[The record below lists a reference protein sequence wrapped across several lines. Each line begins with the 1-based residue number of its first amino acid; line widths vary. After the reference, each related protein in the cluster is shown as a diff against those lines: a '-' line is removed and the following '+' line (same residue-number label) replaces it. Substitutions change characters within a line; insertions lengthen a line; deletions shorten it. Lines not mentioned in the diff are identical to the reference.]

1 MHMKKGLFL
10 GLIAAV
16 VMLASCNK
24 TLQKPDEI
32 TVNPSPLVLK
42 GGKVDAAI
50 TGTFPQKKFAK
61 KGVLTVTPVLKYAGK
76 EALGEPVTYV
86 GEKAKEN
93 GKTVSYKNGGTYS
106 QTCSFDYVPE
116 MRVSELYLRFE
127 AKVGKK
133 VIEIP
138 DVKIADG
145 VVTTPELA
153 EAKDNK
159 TAGTPDKFQRV
170 IQELTEADIKFLI
183 QSAELRSSETKSESV
198 KALQAAIK
206 DAKANEKKEISK
218 IEVSGYASPDG
229 GMDLNEKLAQNRQ
242 KAAANFLKKDLKKN
256 KVANGVEANITA
268 EDWEGFQKAME
279 NSNMQDK
286 DLVLRVLSMYSDPE
300 EREAQIKN
308 LSSVY
313 GTIAEEILPALRRS
327 RLILTTDLIGKS
339 DDEIREIA
347 KNDPA
352 QLSVEELLYAATL
365 TNDKAEKKALY
376 QKAAELYN
384 DYRAYNSLGQLYF
397 EEGNI
402 AEARRC
408 YAKALDIQ
416 PNDPD
421 VNYNAGVAALAD
433 NDLDK
438 AEEYLGKAAGTKA
451 NLNAALGTLYTKKGD
466 YAAAKKAYGETAT
479 NNAAVQQILDEDY
492 AAAAKTL
499 ANVKEPN
506 ATTAYLKAVVGARTN
521 DKAAVIE
528 NLKAAVAQDAKLK
541 VRAAQDIEFAKFAE
555 DAEFQAIWDYR
566 PIYFDEEKEARKDK
580 RLARLRRGAFREEHE
595 KNMTIMKQKRQSKL
609 LIWFV
614 LIGLLVFGIYIF
626 L

>member
-1 MHMKKGLFL
+1 MKKGLFL

-93 GKTVSYKNGGTYS
+93 GKTVNYKNGGTYS

-116 MRVSELYLRFE
+116 MCVSELYLRFE

-479 NNAAVQQILDEDY
+479 NNAAVQQIRDEDY

-541 VRAAQDIEFAKFAE
+541 ARAAQDIEFAKFAE
-555 DAEFQAIWDYR
+555 DAEFQAIV
-566 PIYFDEEKEARKDK
+566 K
-580 RLARLRRGAFREEHE
+580 
-595 KNMTIMKQKRQSKL
+595 
-609 LIWFV
+609 
-614 LIGLLVFGIYIF
+614 
-626 L
+626 

>member
-1 MHMKKGLFL
+1 MKKGLFL
-10 GLIAAV
+10 GLIAAAV
-16 VMLASCNK
+16 VLASCNK
-24 TLQKPDEI
+24 TLPSPEQI
-32 TVNPSPLVLK
+32 SVNPNPLEKV
-42 GGKVDAAI
+42 GGKVNAEI

-61 KGVLTVTPVLKYAGK
+61 KGVLTVTPVLKYDGK

-93 GKTVSYKNGGTYS
+93 GKTVNYKNGGKYS
-106 QTCSFDYVPE
+106 QSCSFDYVPA
-116 MRVSELYLRFE
+116 MRKSELYLRFE

-145 VVTTPELA
+145 IVATSELA

-183 QSAELRSSETKSESV
+183 QSAELRSSETKSENV
-198 KALQAAIK
+198 KAFQAAIK
-206 DAKANEKKEISK
+206 DAKEAERKEINK
-218 IEVSGYASPDG
+218 IEVAGYASPDG

-256 KVANGVEANITA
+256 KVANAVESKITA

-339 DDEIREIA
+339 DDEIRELA
-347 KNDPA
+347 KKDPA

-365 TNDKAEKKALY
+365 TNDKAEKMAIYK
-376 QKAAELYN
+376 KAAEQYN
-384 DYRAYNSLGQLYF
+384 DYRAYNGMGQLYF

-408 YAKALDIQ
+408 YAKALEIQ

-421 VNYNAGVAALAD
+421 VNYNAGVAAIADGDLA
-433 NDLDK
+433 K

-451 NLNAALGTLYTKKGD
+451 NLQAALGTLYTQKGD
-466 YAAAKKAYGETAT
+466 YNAAKKAYGQSAT

-499 ANVKEPN
+499 DAVKEPN

-521 DKAAVIE
+521 DKAAVYA
-528 NLKAAVAQDAKLK
+528 NLKSAIAQDAKLK
-541 VRAAQDIEFAKFAE
+541 ARAAQDIEFAKFAE
-555 DAEFQAIWDYR
+555 DAEFKAIV
-566 PIYFDEEKEARKDK
+566 K
-580 RLARLRRGAFREEHE
+580 
-595 KNMTIMKQKRQSKL
+595 
-609 LIWFV
+609 
-614 LIGLLVFGIYIF
+614 
-626 L
+626 

>member
-10 GLIAAV
+10 GLIAAA

-42 GGKVDAAI
+42 GGMVDAEI
-50 TGTFPQKKFAK
+50 TGTFPEKKFAK
-61 KGVLTVTPVLKYAGK
+61 KGVLIVTPVLKYAGQ

-93 GKTVSYKNGGTYS
+93 GKTVNYRNGGKYS
-106 QTCSFDYVPE
+106 QSCSFKYVPE

-153 EAKDNK
+153 DAKDNK

-183 QSAELRSSETKSESV
+183 QSSELRSSETKSDEV

-206 DAKANEKKEISK
+206 DAKGNEKKEINK

-242 KAAANFLKKDLKKN
+242 KAAANFLKNDLKKN
-256 KVANGVEANITA
+256 KLNNAIASNITA

-339 DDEIREIA
+339 DEEISALA

-365 TNDKAEKKALY
+365 TSDKAEKKAIY
-376 QKAAELYN
+376 HKAADLYN
-384 DYRAYNSLGQLYF
+384 DYRAWNGLGQLYF

-402 AEARRC
+402 TEARRC
-408 YAKALDIQ
+408 YAKALEIQ

-433 NDLDK
+433 NDLEK
-438 AEEYLGKAAGTKA
+438 AEEYFGKAAGTKA

-466 YAAAKKAYGETAT
+466 YAAAKKAYGESAT

-492 AAAAKTL
+492 AAASKTL
-499 ANVKEPN
+499 ANIKEPN
-506 ATTAYLKAVVGARTN
+506 ATTAYLKAIVGARTN

-528 NLKAAVAQDAKLK
+528 NLKAAVAQDAQLK
-541 VRAAQDIEFAKFAE
+541 ARAAQDIEFAKFAE
-555 DAEFQAIWDYR
+555 DAEFQAIV
-566 PIYFDEEKEARKDK
+566 K
-580 RLARLRRGAFREEHE
+580 
-595 KNMTIMKQKRQSKL
+595 
-609 LIWFV
+609 
-614 LIGLLVFGIYIF
+614 
-626 L
+626 

>member
-1 MHMKKGLFL
+1 MKKGLFL
-10 GLIAAV
+10 GLIAAA

-42 GGKVDAAI
+42 GGMVDAEI
-50 TGTFPQKKFAK
+50 TGTFPEKKFAK
-61 KGVLTVTPVLKYAGK
+61 KGVLIVTPVLKYAGQ

-93 GKTVSYKNGGTYS
+93 GKTVNYRNGGKYS
-106 QTCSFDYVPE
+106 QSCSFKYVPE

-153 EAKDNK
+153 DAKDNK

-183 QSAELRSSETKSESV
+183 QSSELRSSETKSDEV

-206 DAKANEKKEISK
+206 DAKGNEKKEINK

-242 KAAANFLKKDLKKN
+242 KAAANFLKNDLKKN
-256 KVANGVEANITA
+256 KLNNAIAANITA

-339 DDEIREIA
+339 DEEISALA

-365 TNDKAEKKALY
+365 TSDKAEKKAIY
-376 QKAAELYN
+376 HKAADLYN
-384 DYRAYNSLGQLYF
+384 DYRAWNGLGQLYF

-402 AEARRC
+402 TEARRC
-408 YAKALDIQ
+408 YAKALEIQ

-433 NDLDK
+433 NDLEK

-466 YAAAKKAYGETAT
+466 YAAAKKAYGESAT

-492 AAAAKTL
+492 AAASKTL
-499 ANVKEPN
+499 ANIKEPN
-506 ATTAYLKAVVGARTN
+506 ATTAYLKAIVGARTN

-528 NLKAAVAQDAKLK
+528 NLKAAVAQDAQLK
-541 VRAAQDIEFAKFAE
+541 ARAAQDIEFAKFAE
-555 DAEFQAIWDYR
+555 DAEFQAIV
-566 PIYFDEEKEARKDK
+566 K
-580 RLARLRRGAFREEHE
+580 
-595 KNMTIMKQKRQSKL
+595 
-609 LIWFV
+609 
-614 LIGLLVFGIYIF
+614 
-626 L
+626 

>member
-1 MHMKKGLFL
+1 MKKGLFL

-93 GKTVSYKNGGTYS
+93 GKTVNYRNGGKYT
-106 QTCSFDYVPE
+106 QTCSFNYVPE

-145 VVTTPELA
+145 VVSTPELA
-153 EAKDNK
+153 DAKDNK
-159 TAGTPDKFQRV
+159 TACTPDKFQRV

-183 QSAELRSSETKSESV
+183 QSASLRSSETKSESV

-206 DAKANEKKEISK
+206 DAKGNEKKEINK

-242 KAAANFLKKDLKKN
+242 KAAANFMKRDLKKN
-256 KVANGVEANITA
+256 KVANDVEANITA

-376 QKAAELYN
+376 QKAAEIYN
-384 DYRAYNSLGQLYF
+384 DYRAYNNLGQLYF

-408 YAKALDIQ
+408 YAKALEIQ

-421 VNYNAGVAALAD
+421 VNFNAGVAALAD

-438 AEEYLGKAAGTKA
+438 AEAFFGKAAGTKA

-499 ANVKEPN
+499 ANIKEPN

-528 NLKAAVAQDAKLK
+528 NLKAAVAQDAQLK
-541 VRAAQDIEFAKFAE
+541 ARAAQDIEFAKFAE
-555 DAEFQAIWDYR
+555 DAEFQAIV
-566 PIYFDEEKEARKDK
+566 K
-580 RLARLRRGAFREEHE
+580 
-595 KNMTIMKQKRQSKL
+595 
-609 LIWFV
+609 
-614 LIGLLVFGIYIF
+614 
-626 L
+626 